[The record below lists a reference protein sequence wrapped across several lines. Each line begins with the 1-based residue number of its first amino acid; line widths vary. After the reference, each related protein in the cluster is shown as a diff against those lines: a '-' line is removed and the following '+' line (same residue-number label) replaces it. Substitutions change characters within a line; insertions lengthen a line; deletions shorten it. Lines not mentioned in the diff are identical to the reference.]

1 MSLPIDVVLKN
12 FGIPSDAKEIV
23 AMNYPFDWEN
33 TSEVLIDAEK
43 KLSSLDFPIKV
54 QKRLMNI
61 ITEALDNVCRH
72 GLKSHENKLSSFTCR
87 IHDGKVY
94 MATRNLISSTE
105 IKFLVDMIEQI
116 NNSNEEEITKNYK
129 SQLKHG
135 KLDNEG
141 NAGLGFFQ
149 MARKS
154 TEPIRYNFSSNDID
168 NAFFTYLITVDTNK

>member
-1 MSLPIDVVLKN
+1 VVLQN
-12 FGIPSDAKEIV
+12 FGIPSEAKEIV
-23 AMNYPFDWEN
+23 AMHYPFDWDN
-33 TSEVLIDAEK
+33 TSEVLLDTEK
-43 KLSSLDFPIKV
+43 KLNELAFPIKV
-54 QKRLMNI
+54 QKQLINI

-72 GLKSHENKLSSFTCR
+72 GLKSDENKLSSFSCR
-87 IHDGKVY
+87 ILDGVVY

-116 NNSNEEEITKNYK
+116 NNSNEEEITKSYK
-129 SQLKHG
+129 SQLKNG
-135 KLDNEG
+135 KLDNKG

-168 NAFFTYLITVDTNK
+168 NAFFTYLISVDTNKS